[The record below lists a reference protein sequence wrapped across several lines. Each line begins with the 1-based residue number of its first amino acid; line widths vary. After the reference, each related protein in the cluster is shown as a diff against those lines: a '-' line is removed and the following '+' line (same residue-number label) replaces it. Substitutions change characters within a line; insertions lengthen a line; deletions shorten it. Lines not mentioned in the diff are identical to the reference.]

1 MGEGETSGVRDQ
13 LRSCCNNPDV
23 KQKQP
28 RLGNKERMGKY
39 GQQNVCMQNAPR
51 ENYGRQQGTMKDQ

>member
-28 RLGNKERMGKY
+28 RLRNKEKMGKHK
-39 GQQNVCMQNAPR
+39 QQNACMQNAPQ
-51 ENYGRQQGTMKDQ
+51 ENYGRQQGTTKAQ

>member
-28 RLGNKERMGKY
+28 RLRNKEKMGKY
-39 GQQNVCMQNAPR
+39 EQQNACMQTLHR
-51 ENYGRQQGTMKDQ
+51 KTIDDSKE